1 MVTTKETGKRR
12 GTSGAWILAGVA
24 LLVGVDLGAHLDG
37 AGTANVAN
45 AQVTGGVVN
54 PADQRNQM
62 IKELRKMSERM
73 DKLTSS
79 FDRAFAGGPVD
90 VAVVE
95 FPKNLV
101 VSSE

>member
-1 MVTTKETGKRR
+1 MATNTEKRNR
-12 GTSGAWILAGVA
+12 GGAAGTWLLVGVA
-24 LLVGVDLGAHLDG
+24 LLVGIDLGAHLDG
-37 AGTANVAN
+37 AGAANVAH
-45 AQVTGGVVN
+45 AQATGGVVN

-62 IKELRKMSERM
+62 IKELRKMSERI
-73 DKLTSS
+73 DKLNSS
-79 FDRAFAGGPVD
+79 FERAFSGGPVD